1 MKFLGTMEEKIEFVR
16 AKIISIGDELLIG
29 QVVNT
34 NAAWLGNILTKNGF
48 KVDAVLT
55 IGDSESEIIN
65 ALDVCS
71 DGLGLPRTIGR
82 SRLSADILIQS
93 WSLIRRHTITC

>member
-71 DGLGLPRTIGR
+71 DAEVVIMTGGLGPTEDDRTKQTLCR
-82 SRLSADILIQS
+82 YFDKE
-93 WSLIRRHTITC
+93 